1 MVYGSAVSGPAIRI
15 IMKTSIRPIFQSGID
30 IVWPLVKEGLDK
42 IESKG
47 MSDEPQELIRQWL
60 KTMPFIMLYLMYSNN
75 EYIGFLIGKVDI
87 KIHHQEFCIYKAFM
101 LPEFKRPDDIVDEI
115 RKIAEVNKCKYM
127 TFYSQRKGWKK
138 EAEKLGFRE
147 GYTQYLQ
154 EV

>member
-1 MVYGSAVSGPAIRI
+1 
-15 IMKTSIRPIFQSGID
+15 MKTSIRPIFQSGID
-30 IVWPLVKEGLDK
+30 IVWSLVKEGLDK

-60 KTMPFIMLYLMYSNN
+60 KTVPFIMLYFIYVGDD
-75 EYIGFLIGKVDI
+75 YAGFFIGKVDI
-87 KIHHQEFCIYKAFM
+87 KIHHQEFCIYKAYM
-101 LPEFKRPDDIVDEI
+101 VPEIKKPDDIVEEI

-127 TFYSQRKGWKK
+127 TFYSPRKGWKK
-138 EAEKLGFRE
+138 EAIKLGFKE